1 MFYAMRHGF
10 RLLSEKV
17 WMKDNTSNPRCS
29 YRTRRNID
37 CRNLAA
43 PGTEP
48 PACRH
53 HRPPLPAQSHVA
65 PGPYF
70 AALTEEEKAL
80 WQDQGAQ
87 TGLAAEV
94 ALVRTVLARLI
105 DRLNDPAYVLLPED
119 LVRLASLIFTGART
133 VAQLVSRAGDESGDI
148 QPWLAQALDVLA
160 SDFPDER

>member
-1 MFYAMRHGF
+1 
-10 RLLSEKV
+10 
-17 WMKDNTSNPRCS
+17 MKSSTSKPRCS
-29 YRTRRNID
+29 YRTRRD
-37 CRNLAA
+37 RECRNPAA

-53 HRPPLPAQSHVA
+53 HRPLTPAQPDVTSRL
-65 PGPYF
+65 YF
-70 AALTEEEKAL
+70 DALTEQEKAR
-80 WQDQGAQ
+80 WHDQGAQ
-87 TGLAAEV
+87 SGLAAEV